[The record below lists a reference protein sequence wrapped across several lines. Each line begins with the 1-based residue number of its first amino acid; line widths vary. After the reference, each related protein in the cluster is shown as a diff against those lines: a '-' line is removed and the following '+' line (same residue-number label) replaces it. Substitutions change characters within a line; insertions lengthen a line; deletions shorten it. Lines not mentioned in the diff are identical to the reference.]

1 MKTPAK
7 ARTAIKTRMENI
19 TIEAVNL
26 RRDALNPDIWRRA
39 GSPRKVGDSDA
50 LPFSRFTPFGDGR
63 GICLL
68 LGGDNSLYYR
78 AEPSTETVFLAKL
91 PGKPLLAVTSA
102 KGVIRLLLSHQ
113 PDQYL
118 TYDTELRVTYHGA
131 MPELPAIRIVA
142 SEHNTLY
149 GRVPPVKLS
158 GASPGTSGSR
168 LSAADNRLLTNA
180 LVATYDLLR
189 QQAKGLNYHVQ
200 PMMARY
206 RLLDAAGSTIGVGP
220 TIPVSVPEGFST
232 TGSITQVSSDNLQTL
247 GEGRIEMKVY
257 RPAVVAPAPLPE
269 PWNRLVS
276 KLVVEVTG
284 EIEPL
289 SREGEAPHGIQR
301 DAASGSVT
309 VTSRLPGFANGT
321 VIDKARLRR
330 LGMEGMQTP
339 LRMAAEFNTPFD
351 GGVGEP
357 GTIHAF
363 TASDNSPA
371 TPTTAGDLTPTAGR
385 SWSAALEAGEVTVL
399 CNPRRNQPEGWS
411 PDCFIASRD
420 SGEGSVWRMAFSVK
434 LSTPAGTVR
443 VKRETGGLGNAP
455 TTLSPVLTFP
465 SSEATELT
473 VSYLSPGGTVYEESF
488 PLTPVPGMELA
499 CHISPGLERFSLTKT
514 VGAYLPQGDELPP
527 YREEGVAEIYSTA
540 DLGRRLDRR
549 RLGSGT
555 IHAVKVA
562 PRSGSGWD
570 FSRLKLLF
578 LGEEGTSIATLDSSG
593 KFRSSAPVD
602 NRPIR
607 SPEAVCEATG
617 PSGACLLLHAGDD
630 LVSISGQKATTIK
643 TTLATLLHRDPVLP
657 KNLSIGWEETRHEL
671 WLSPT
676 DGDSRLFRLTEAGEL
691 IEARLPGINLTTDT
705 AAERS
710 ESGFRFASDRGDL
723 LIATP
728 AGVHNLS
735 DEEPTPMLE
744 AGLRSRFQ
752 VAAPPRWLTL
762 NLFASSLTG
771 NFTLSGDRGTEIAEP
786 LLRLRLDGAVNAPVT
801 VRLAAP
807 RRDLLETDLTVN
819 ASPDLTIHGTGITL
833 NP

>member
-1 MKTPAK
+1 MKTPAR
-7 ARTAIKTRMENI
+7 ARTTVKSRMENFK
-19 TIEAVNL
+19 IEAVNL
-26 RRDALNPDIWRRA
+26 RRDAMNPEIWRRA
-39 GSPRKVGDSDA
+39 GLPRKIDDSDA

-68 LGGDNSLYYR
+68 LGGDNSLYYK
-78 AEPSTETVFLAKL
+78 AEPSTEAVFLAKL
-91 PGKPLLAVTSA
+91 PGKLLLAVTSA

-113 PDQYL
+113 PDQYM
-118 TYDTELRVTYHGA
+118 TYDTDLRVTFHGA

-142 SEHNTLY
+142 SEYNTLS
-149 GRVPPVKLS
+149 GRVPSVKLS
-158 GASPGTSGSR
+158 GTSPVTSGSR
-168 LSAADNRLLTNA
+168 LSAADNRQLTGA

-189 QQAKGLNYHVQ
+189 QQAKELNYHVQ

-220 TIPVSVPEGFST
+220 TIPVSVPEGFSA
-232 TGSITQVSSDNLQTL
+232 TGSIMQVSDDNLQTL

-301 DAASGSVT
+301 DAASGKVT

-321 VIDKARLRR
+321 VVDKARFRR
-330 LGMEGMQTP
+330 LGMEGMKSP
-339 LRMAAEFNTPFD
+339 LHMAAEFNTPFD
-351 GGVGEP
+351 GGIGEP
-357 GTIHAF
+357 GTIHTF
-363 TASDNSPA
+363 TAAEGNPA
-371 TPTTAGDLTPTAGR
+371 TPSTAADLTPTAVGR

-399 CNPRRNQPEGWS
+399 CNPCRNQPEGWS

-420 SGEGSVWRMAFSVK
+420 SGEGTVWRMAFSVT

-455 TTLSPVLTFP
+455 TSLSPVLTFP

-488 PLTPVPGMELA
+488 PLTPVPEMELA
-499 CHISPGLERFSLTKT
+499 CHVSPGLERISLTKT
-514 VGAYLPQGDELPP
+514 VEAYLPQGVELPP

-540 DLGRRLDRR
+540 DLGLRLDRR
-549 RLGSGT
+549 RLGSGR

-578 LGEEGTSIATLDSSG
+578 FGEEGTSIATLDSSG
-593 KFRSSAPVD
+593 KFRSFAPVD
-602 NRPIR
+602 NRPVR

-617 PSGACLLLHAGDD
+617 TSGACLLLRAGDD
-630 LVSISGQKATTIK
+630 LVSISGQKATTLK
-643 TTLATLLHRDPVLP
+643 ASLSTLLHRYPSFGE
-657 KNLSIGWEETRHEL
+657 NLSIGWEETRHEL
-671 WLSPT
+671 WLSPA
-676 DGDSRLFRLTEAGEL
+676 DGRLFRLTEAGEL
-691 IEARLPGINLTTDT
+691 IEARLPGINLTADNTT
-705 AAERS
+705 GKS
-710 ESGFRFASDRGDL
+710 EVRFRFTSDSGDL

-728 AGVHNLS
+728 AGVYNLS
-735 DEEPTPMLE
+735 DEEPAPMLE
-744 AGLRSRFQ
+744 AGLRSRFR
-752 VAAPPRWLTL
+752 VDIPPRWLTL

-771 NFTLSGDRGTEIAEP
+771 SFTLGGDRGTEIAEP
-786 LLRLRLDGAVNAPVT
+786 LLRLHLDGAVNAPVT

-807 RRDLLETDLTVN
+807 RRDQLEANLTVD

-833 NP
+833 DL